1 MQQNRMKK
9 NWWKILAV
17 VLLTYVLTVGLLGPV
32 PRQPILNESIRNVYF
47 HVPLWFGMILLML
60 TSMIYS
66 VRYLRKGR
74 FDDDWVAVEFAN
86 TAIVFG
92 LLGCATGSVWANY
105 TWGEPWPNDPKT
117 NAVAVAMLMYFAYLI
132 LRNSFDDEQRRA
144 RISAIYNIFTFAVFI
159 PLIFVLPRLT
169 DSLHPG
175 NGGNPAFG
183 QYDMD
188 NQMRKVFYPA
198 IIGWTLLGVWIT
210 DLRIRLRRLVEQT
223 ENALDARQNA
233 PTAAE

>member
-1 MQQNRMKK
+1 MKQ
-9 NWWKILAV
+9 NWWKVLCV
-17 VLLTYVLTVGLLGPV
+17 VILTYVITVGLLGNV

-66 VRYLRKGR
+66 VRYLRSGH
-74 FDDDWVAVEFAN
+74 FADDRVAVEFAN

-92 LLGCATGSVWANY
+92 ILGCATGSIWANY
-105 TWGEPWPNDPKT
+105 TWGTPWPNDPKT

-144 RISAIYNIFTFAVFI
+144 RVSAIYNIFTFAVFI

-188 NQMRKVFYPA
+188 NQMRRVFYPA
-198 IIGWTLLGVWIT
+198 VIGWTLLGVWISQ
-210 DLRIRLRRLVEQT
+210 LRIRVRRLDEIADETLHIRSVS
-223 ENALDARQNA
+223 RS
-233 PTAAE
+233 TAE

>member
-1 MQQNRMKK
+1 MKK
-9 NWWKILAV
+9 NWWKLLTV
-17 VLLTYVLTVGLLGPV
+17 VILTYVILVGLLGNV

-47 HVPLWFGMILLML
+47 HVPLWFGMIILML

-66 VRYLRKGR
+66 VRYLRNGR
-74 FDDDWVAVEFAN
+74 FADDLVAVEFAN

-92 LLGCATGSVWANY
+92 ILGCATGSIWANY
-105 TWGEPWPNDPKT
+105 TWGTPWPNDPKT

-188 NQMRKVFYPA
+188 NQMRQVFYPA
-198 IIGWTLLGVWIT
+198 VIGWTLLGVWIT
-210 DLRIRLRRLVEQT
+210 QLRVRVRRLDEMLEDV
-223 ENALDARQNA
+223 LDSRQNA
-233 PTAAE
+233 RTTAE